1 MVDLGR
7 ECDLGRF
14 ERIVGGE
21 SDGEEEHAAS
31 VWRFTRTHDR
41 GLPLEQI
48 VSCGTCAARRG
59 WVAAEIEQ
67 FLVNALEGHR

>member
-7 ECDLGRF
+7 ERDLGRF

-31 VWRFTRTHDR
+31 VWRCTWTHDR
-41 GLPLEQI
+41 GLPLEQV
-48 VSCGTCAARRG
+48 VSCGSCAATRG
-59 WVAAEIEQ
+59 WLAAEIEQ
-67 FLVNALEGHR
+67 LLVNAPDGHR